1 MVNEEARQI
10 EQPRHPG
17 DDRDDVE
24 GLDVEEKHVAKELSG
39 PVIARLDRAI
49 QELPRREM
57 IQARDYWIPAFAGM
71 TPDGGQS
78 IQQIS
83 A

>member
-1 MVNEEARQI
+1 M
-10 EQPRHPG
+10 
-17 DDRDDVE
+17 
-24 GLDVEEKHVAKELSG
+24 LVAKELSG
-39 PVIARLDRAI
+39 LVIARLDRAI